1 MLDKKKIEEADRHYG
16 VFDYWLKF
24 DGYVNRQIF
33 KEDFGAMV
41 RKVRKYYGM
50 TKKEFS
56 EYIGVSYYCITNW
69 ERGRS
74 IPRLDKLVKLSEK
87 IGPIDISIR
96 SHIYS
101 V

>member
-1 MLDKKKIEEADRHYG
+1 MLSKAKIEEADRHYG

-24 DGYVNRQIF
+24 DGYECRQSF
-33 KEDFGAMV
+33 KEDFASMV

-50 TKKEFS
+50 SKKEFA
-56 EYIGVSYYCITNW
+56 EYIGVSYYCIVNW
-69 ERGRS
+69 EKGRS
-74 IPRLDKLVKLSEK
+74 MPRLDKLVKLSEK

-96 SHIYS
+96 SYIYS

>member
-1 MLDKKKIEEADRHYG
+1 MLSKEKIEEADRHYG

-24 DGYVNRQIF
+24 RGLEYCQSF
-33 KEDFGAMV
+33 KEDFATIV

-50 TKKEFS
+50 SKKEFA
-56 EYIGVSYYCITNW
+56 EYIGVSYYCIINW

-74 IPRLDKLVKLSEK
+74 IPRLDKLAKLSEK
-87 IGPIDISIR
+87 IGPIDISI
-96 SHIYS
+96 Y